1 MKCRVWLFP
10 AVLVVLLINSCKEEA
25 FTPLNF
31 SEFTRTTDSCS
42 IIGTP
47 DLTDFTN
54 DPQWTAQEEKVMS
67 FKNLLSGA
75 DSMAGNLQV
84 FPICKNPNHGSFSLG
99 IFSEKACKLKL
110 AFVNYDMDILQY
122 ATLLQDSGEV
132 TYPFDFSAL
141 SAFRPNENYRLYYS
155 MSTAADSVYYRG
167 HGDFRIEQE

>member
-1 MKCRVWLFP
+1 MKYNGWLFP
-10 AVLVVLLINSCKEEA
+10 AVLFVLLINACKEESI
-25 FTPLNF
+25 TPLSF

-54 DPQWTAQEEKVMS
+54 DLQWTVQEENVMS
-67 FKNLLSGA
+67 FKNLLPGA
-75 DSMAGNLQV
+75 DSMAGILQV
-84 FPICKNPNHGSFSLG
+84 LPICKNPNPGTFNLR
-99 IFSEKACKLKL
+99 IFSEKTCKLKL
-110 AFVNYDMDILQY
+110 AFVNYDMDILHY

-141 SAFRPNENYRLYYS
+141 SAFRRNENYRIYYS
-155 MSTAADSVYYRG
+155 MSTAMDSVYYRG